1 MATRLSQRFQAVIA
15 KHGKETIIGIQDVM
29 GIRPINKNASGYSV
43 QYAVLY
49 RMIDYVK

>member
-1 MATRLSQRFQAVIA
+1 MAARLSQRFQAVIA
-15 KHGKETIIGIQDVM
+15 KHGKKTIIGIQNVM

>member
-1 MATRLSQRFQAVIA
+1 MAARLSQRFHAVIA
-15 KHGKETIIGIQDVM
+15 KHGKKTIIGIQNVM
-29 GIRPINKNASGYSV
+29 GIRPINKNASGHSV